1 MSQPPVVSFV
11 GSSGAGKT
19 TLLEKVVRELKARGY
34 RVAVVKHA
42 HDDFE
47 IDHEGKDS
55 WRFAQAGSDC
65 VVISSPAK
73 VAMVQ
78 KSASGAEPPLDELVG
93 LVTDRVDII
102 LTEGFRGSGK
112 PQVLVTRAGL
122 PSDPELERGEHL
134 AVVSDQ
140 PTARPEPVDGRAPL
154 MVRHPPEPDPP
165 PAGAHHERF
174 PPSFDF
180 SAVPQLVDFL
190 LAHFR
195 LAPRVIR
202 R

>member
-1 MSQPPVVSFV
+1 MSQPPIVSFV
-11 GSSGAGKT
+11 GNSGAGKT
-19 TLLEKVVRELKARGY
+19 TLLEKIVRELKARGY
-34 RVAVVKHA
+34 RVAVIKHS
-42 HDDFE
+42 HHDFE

-65 VVISSPAK
+65 VVISSLAK

-78 KSASGAEPPLDELVG
+78 QSALGGEPPLDELVG
-93 LVTDRVDII
+93 LVADRVDIV

-112 PQVLVTRAGL
+112 PQVLVARGALGL
-122 PSDPELERGEHL
+122 DPELEQGEHL

-140 PTARPEPVDGRAPL
+140 PSG
-154 MVRHPPEPDPP
+154 
-165 PAGAHHERF
+165 AGT
-174 PPSFDF
+174 PCFDF
-180 SAVPQLVDFL
+180 AAVPQLTDFL

-195 LAPRVIR
+195 LVPRVAR

>member
-1 MSQPPVVSFV
+1 VSFV
-11 GSSGAGKT
+11 GNSGAGKT
-19 TLLEKVVRELKARGY
+19 TVLEKVVRELKARGY
-34 RVAVVKHA
+34 RVAVIKHA
-42 HDDFE
+42 HHDFQ

-78 KSASGAEPPLDELVG
+78 QSASGREPPLDELVD
-93 LVTDRVDII
+93 LVADRVDIV

-112 PQVLVTRAGL
+112 PQVLVARGALGL
-122 PSDPELERGEHL
+122 DLELEQGEHL

-140 PTARPEPVDGRAPL
+140 PSD
-154 MVRHPPEPDPP
+154 
-165 PAGAHHERF
+165 AGAPH
-174 PPSFDF
+174 FDF
-180 SAVPQLVDFL
+180 AAVPQFTDFL

-195 LAPRVIR
+195 LALRAGRAAPTHGEPVEP
-202 R
+202 

>member
-1 MSQPPVVSFV
+1 MSKPPIVSFV
-11 GSSGAGKT
+11 GNSGAGKT

-34 RVAVVKHA
+34 RVAVIKHA
-42 HDDFE
+42 HHDFE

-65 VVISSPAK
+65 VVISSPTR

-78 KSASGAEPPLDELVG
+78 RRPAEPPLDELVD
-93 LVTDRVDII
+93 LVPDRVDIV

-112 PQVLVTRAGL
+112 PQVLVARAALG
-122 PSDPELERGEHL
+122 PDPELEHREHL

-140 PTARPEPVDGRAPL
+140 P
-154 MVRHPPEPDPP
+154 PDASTPC
-165 PAGAHHERF
+165 
-174 PPSFDF
+174 FDF
-180 SAVPQLVDFL
+180 ADVPQLTDFL
-190 LAHFR
+190 LTHFN
-195 LAPRVIR
+195 LAPRVAR

>member
-11 GSSGAGKT
+11 GNSGAGKT
-19 TLLEKVVRELKARGY
+19 TILEKVVRELKARGY
-34 RVAVVKHA
+34 RVAVIKHA
-42 HDDFE
+42 HHDFE

-65 VVISSPAK
+65 VVISSPAR

-78 KSASGAEPPLDELVG
+78 QSALGGEPPLDELVG
-93 LVTDRVDII
+93 LVADRVDVV

-122 PSDPELERGEHL
+122 PSDPELEQEEHL
-134 AVVSDQ
+134 AVVSDL
-140 PTARPEPVDGRAPL
+140 PSGARTP
-154 MVRHPPEPDPP
+154 H
-165 PAGAHHERF
+165 
-174 PPSFDF
+174 FDF
-180 SAVPQLVDFL
+180 AAVPQLTDFL
-190 LAHFR
+190 LAHFH
-195 LAPRVIR
+195 LGPRMAR